1 MAVVGDISQITLP
14 GGNTYNIKDATARS
28 AINGVFV
35 IAWNG
40 TGTAVAANVPAGV
53 VAGTVT
59 GTLTASASTLGK
71 FYLVKSSSQQDP
83 TLLDIYDEY
92 VTVRAGTDPNYTYSW
107 EKIGDT
113 QIKLTAIVTDVTLN
127 KQTTNFVTGYNDVTK
142 ADVIGANSTFTVT
155 QPTYNNLSQTYLGAT
170 SAKPT
175 VDDNKAFNAVTGY
188 ANPSKDSFV
197 QELNVTSTNKLV
209 TTTIKGV
216 SGSSS
221 PGVLNTASVT
231 GEVLTIGS
239 TTLTIPTAASDSTT
253 VATGSITSSGT
264 GSSVV
269 TAVSVK
275 TSKDALT
282 GLGTPSTSSAMGSGA
297 TFNAPAITLAANSA
311 TATGRVQVTTGAT
324 PSQKTNVGVAWNS
337 KDTKN
342 AITALGTPTT
352 GAGLNNSTTI
362 TVTHPS

>member
-14 GGNTYNIKDATARS
+14 GGNTYDIKDSVARS
-28 AINGVFV
+28 AINGIFV

-40 TGTAVAANVPAGV
+40 TGTATAANVPAGV

-59 GTLTASASTLGK
+59 GTLAAGPSTLGK

-92 VTVRAGTDPNYTYSW
+92 VTIRAGTSPNYTYSW

-127 KQTTNFVTGYNDVTK
+127 KQTTNFVTGYSSTTSAN
-142 ADVIGANSTFTVT
+142 VIGANSTFTVT
-155 QPTYNNLSQTYLGAT
+155 QPVYSNLSQTYLGAT

-175 VDDNKAFNAVTGY
+175 IDDSKAFNAVTGY
-188 ANPSKDSFV
+188 SPSSDSFV
-197 QELNVTSTNKLV
+197 SEINVTNTNKLV
-209 TTTIKGV
+209 TTTVKGI

-221 PGVLNTASVT
+221 PGVLNTATVS

-239 TTLTIPTAASDSTT
+239 TNLTIPTAAANATT
-253 VATGSITSSGT
+253 VATGSIASNGA
-264 GSSVV
+264 GSAVV
-269 TAVSVK
+269 TNVTA
-275 TSKDALT
+275 TPGTALT
-282 GLGTPSTSSAMGSGA
+282 GLGTPTTSSAMGSGA
-297 TFNAPAITLAANSA
+297 TFNAPAITLAANTSS
-311 TATGRVQVTTGAT
+311 ATGRVQVTTGKEISAT
-324 PSQKTNVGVAWNS
+324 TNVGVAWNS
-337 KDTKN
+337 KDQKSALTGLGSPS
-342 AITALGTPTT
+342 TA
-352 GAGLNNSTTI
+352 AGLNNSTTI

>member
-14 GGNTYNIKDATARS
+14 GGNTYDIKDSVARS

-40 TGTAVAANVPAGV
+40 TGTATAANVPAGV

-59 GTLTASASTLGK
+59 GTLAASSNTLGK
-71 FYLVKSSSQQDP
+71 FYLVKSSSVQDP

-127 KQTTNFVTGYNDVTK
+127 KQTTNFVTGYSNTTS
-142 ADVIGANSTFTVT
+142 ANVIGANSTFTVT
-155 QPTYNNLSQTYLGAT
+155 QPVYSNLSQTYLGAT

-188 ANPSKDSFV
+188 ASPSKESFV

-216 SGSSS
+216 SGSTS
-221 PGVLNTASVT
+221 PGVLNSASVT

-239 TTLTIPTAASDSTT
+239 TNLTIPTAASENTT
-253 VATGSITSSGT
+253 VATGTINSSGG

-297 TFNAPAITLAANSA
+297 TFNAPAITLAANST
-311 TATGRVQVTTGAT
+311 TATGRVQVTTGKEITAT
-324 PSQKTNVGVAWNS
+324 TNVGVAWNS
-337 KDTKN
+337 KDQKS
-342 AITALGTPTT
+342 ALTGLGSPSTT
-352 GAGLNNSTTI
+352 AGLNNNTTI

>member
-14 GGNTYNIKDATARS
+14 GGNTYNIKDLGARS
-28 AINGVFV
+28 AINGIFV

-40 TGTAVAANVPAGV
+40 TGTATAANVPAGV

-59 GTLTASASTLGK
+59 GTLAASSSTLGK
-71 FYLVKSSSQQDP
+71 FYLVKSSSVQDP

-127 KQTTNFVTGYNDVTK
+127 KDTTNFVTGYSNTTS
-142 ADVIGANSTFTVT
+142 ANVIGASSTFTVT
-155 QPTYNNLSQTYLGAT
+155 QPVYSDLSQTYLGAT

-188 ANPSKDSFV
+188 ASPSKESFV

-216 SGSSS
+216 SGSTS
-221 PGVLNTASVT
+221 PGVLNSASVT

-239 TTLTIPTAASDSTT
+239 TNLTIPTAASENTT
-253 VATGSITSSGT
+253 VATGTINSSGG

-297 TFNAPAITLAANSA
+297 TFNAPAITLAANNA
-311 TATGRVQVTTGAT
+311 TATGRVQVTTGKEITAT
-324 PSQKTNVGVAWNS
+324 TNVGVAWNN
-337 KDTKN
+337 KDQKS
-342 AITALGTPTT
+342 ALT
-352 GAGLNNSTTI
+352 GLGSPSTSTGLNNNTTI

>member
-1 MAVVGDISQITLP
+1 MGDISQITLP
-14 GGNTYNIKDATARS
+14 GGNTYDIKDRVARA
-28 AINGVFV
+28 AINGIFV

-40 TGTAVAANVPAGV
+40 TGTAVASQVPKGV
-53 VAGTVT
+53 TAGTVP
-59 GTLTASASTLGK
+59 GALEADESTLGK
-71 FYLVKSSSQQDP
+71 FYLVKSSSVQDP

-127 KQTTNFVTGYNDVTK
+127 KQTTNFVTGYSNPTK

-155 QPTYNNLSQTYLGAT
+155 QPVYSNLSQTYLGAT
-170 SAKPT
+170 SGKPT
-175 VDDNKAFNAVTGY
+175 TDDSKAFNAVTGY

-221 PGVLNTASVT
+221 PGVLNTATVN

-297 TFNAPAITLAANSA
+297 TFTAPTITLSSNNA
-311 TATGRVQVTTGAT
+311 TATGRVLVTTGKEINAT
-324 PSQKTNVGVAWNS
+324 TDVGVAWKS

-352 GAGLNNSTTI
+352 VAGLNNNTDVVVKKGGAT
-362 TVTHPS
+362 